1 MRPPLRRSCLAFMWR
16 RLQPCDRR
24 AARRSNG
31 RNPVECRTAA
41 RPARLVRLQPGAQLL
56 AVSRP
61 GREAVAPMLGH
72 GDFVRQGCLWNRPA
86 VNAGTVLLID
96 KDQIVTLLH
105 QPQPLSDRF
114 LAHVLTRNIRLEE
127 DPGAARR

>member
-1 MRPPLRRSCLAFMWR
+1 MWR

-24 AARRSNG
+24 AVRRPNG

-41 RPARLVRLQPGAQLL
+41 SQATRLVRLQGGAKLSV
-56 AVSRP
+56 VSRA
-61 GREAVAPMLGH
+61 GGEAVAPMPGD
-72 GDFVRQGCLWNRPA
+72 GDFVRDGCVPDRPA
-86 VNAGTVLLID
+86 VTAGTVLLID
-96 KDQIVTLLH
+96 GDQSVTLLH

-114 LAHVLTRNIRLEE
+114 VAHVLTRNIRLAE